1 MKLDW
6 KIYNWSELTT
16 DILYSILA
24 LRSEVFVVHLDC
36 VLLVFD
42 GKDQKAKHLLG
53 YDKDLLVAHSRLLK
67 PGDYFDLH
75 SFGRAVVKKSH
86 RGLGLGDELI
96 KRSIKELGDQTEIKI
111 SAQYHLEKLYQN
123 NGFVSV
129 GDTYLEDGIPH
140 IAMFRNPS
148 TSSVAL

>member
-1 MKLDW
+1 ML
-6 KIYNWSELTT
+6 NWRRLSFNDFTTQELYHV
-16 DILYSILA
+16 LQ
-24 LRSEVFVVHLDC
+24 LRSEVFVVEQDC
-36 VLLVFD
+36 VYQD
-42 GKDQKAKHLLG
+42 IDSKDQIAKHLLG
-53 YDKDLLVAHSRLLK
+53 YDKDLLVAHSRLLN
-67 PGDYFDLH
+67 PGDYFNQH

-111 SAQYHLEKLYQN
+111 SAQYHLEKLYQK
-123 NGFVSV
+123 NGFVSI

>member
-24 LRSEVFVVHLDC
+24 LRSEVFVVEQDC
-36 VLLVFD
+36 VYQD
-42 GKDQKAKHLLG
+42 IDSKDQKAKHLLG
-53 YDKDLLVAHSRLLK
+53 YDKDLLVAYSRLLK
-67 PGDYFDLH
+67 PGYYFDQH
-75 SFGRAVVKKSH
+75 SFGRAVVKKSN
-86 RGLGLGDELI
+86 RGLGLGDELV

-111 SAQYHLEKLYQN
+111 SAQYHLEKLYQK
-123 NGFVSV
+123 NGFVSI

>member
-6 KIYNWSELTT
+6 RIYDWSEITT

-24 LRSEVFVVHLDC
+24 LRSEVFVVEQDC
-36 VLLVFD
+36 VYQDID
-42 GKDQKAKHLLG
+42 GNDQKAKHVLG
-53 YDKDLLVAHSRLLK
+53 YDKGLLVAHSRLLK
-67 PGDYFDLH
+67 PGDYFNQH

-86 RGLGLGDELI
+86 RGLGLGDELV
-96 KRSIKELGDQTEIKI
+96 KRSIKELGAQTEIKI
-111 SAQYHLEKLYQN
+111 SAQYHLVKLYQN
-123 NGFVSV
+123 HGFVSV

-148 TSSVAL
+148 TSQVAL

>member
-6 KIYNWSELTT
+6 RIYNWGELTT

-24 LRSEVFVVHLDC
+24 LRSEVFVVEQDC
-36 VLLVFD
+36 VYQDID

-53 YDKDLLVAHSRLLK
+53 YEKDLLVAHSRLLK
-67 PGDYFDLH
+67 PGDYFDQH
-75 SFGRAVVKKSH
+75 SFGRAVVKISH
-86 RGLGLGDELI
+86 RGLGLGDELV
-96 KRSIKELGDQTEIKI
+96 KRSIKELGEKTEIKI
-111 SAQYHLEKLYQN
+111 SAQYHLEKFYQN

-148 TSSVAL
+148 TSSVVL

>member
-24 LRSEVFVVHLDC
+24 LRSEVFVVEQDC
-36 VLLVFD
+36 VYQD
-42 GKDQKAKHLLG
+42 IDSKDQIAKHLLG
-53 YDKDLLVAHSRLLK
+53 YDKDLLVAHSRLLN
-67 PGDYFDLH
+67 PGDYFNQH

-123 NGFVSV
+123 NGFVSI

-148 TSSVAL
+148 TSSVTL

>member
-6 KIYNWSELTT
+6 KVYNWSELTAN
-16 DILYSILA
+16 ILYSILA
-24 LRSEVFVVHLDC
+24 LRSEVFVVEQDC
-36 VLLVFD
+36 VYQD
-42 GKDQKAKHLLG
+42 IDSKDQKAKHLLG
-53 YDKDLLVAHSRLLK
+53 YDKDLLVAYSRLLN
-67 PGDYFDLH
+67 PGDYFNQY

-86 RGLGLGDELI
+86 RGLGLGDELV
-96 KRSIKELGDQTEIKI
+96 KRSIKELGEQIEIKI

-148 TSSVAL
+148 TLSVAL

>member
-6 KIYNWSELTT
+6 KTYNWSELTI

-24 LRSEVFVVHLDC
+24 LRSEVFVVEQDC
-36 VLLVFD
+36 VYQDID

-67 PGDYFDLH
+67 PDDYFDLH

-86 RGLGLGDELI
+86 RGLGLGDELV
-96 KRSIKELGDQTEIKI
+96 KRSIKELGDQIQIKI

-129 GDTYLEDGIPH
+129 GDTYFEDGIPH
-140 IAMFRNPS
+140 IAMLRNPS

>member
-6 KIYNWSELTT
+6 RIYNWSEITT

-24 LRSEVFVVHLDC
+24 LRSEVFVVEQDC
-36 VLLVFD
+36 VYQDID
-42 GKDQKAKHLLG
+42 GKDQIAKHLLG

-67 PGDYFDLH
+67 PGDYFKQH

-86 RGLGLGDELI
+86 RGLGLGDELV
-96 KRSIKELGDQTEIKI
+96 KRSIEQLGIDTEIKI
-111 SAQYHLEKLYQN
+111 SAQHHLEKLYQN

-140 IAMFRNPS
+140 LAMFRNPS
-148 TSSVAL
+148 TS

>member
-6 KIYNWSELTT
+6 KIYKWSELSTN
-16 DILYSILA
+16 ILYSILA
-24 LRSEVFVVHLDC
+24 LRSEVFVVEQDC
-36 VLLVFD
+36 VYQD
-42 GKDQKAKHLLG
+42 IDNKDQIAKHLLG
-53 YDKDLLVAHSRLLK
+53 YDKDLLVAHSRLHN
-67 PGDYFDLH
+67 PGDYFDQH
-75 SFGRAVVKKSH
+75 SFGRAVVKKTH
-86 RGLGLGDELI
+86 RGLGLGDELV

-123 NGFVSV
+123 NGFVSI

-148 TSSVAL
+148 TSSVTL

>member
-24 LRSEVFVVHLDC
+24 LRSEVFVVEQDC
-36 VLLVFD
+36 VYQD
-42 GKDQKAKHLLG
+42 IDSKDQIAKHLLG
-53 YDKDLLVAHSRLLK
+53 YDKDLLVAHSRLLN
-67 PGDYFDLH
+67 PGDYFNQH

-86 RGLGLGDELI
+86 RGFGLGDELV

-123 NGFVSV
+123 NGFVSI

>member
-24 LRSEVFVVHLDC
+24 LRSEVFVVEQDC
-36 VLLVFD
+36 VYQD
-42 GKDQKAKHLLG
+42 IDSKDQIAKHLLG
-53 YDKDLLVAHSRLLK
+53 YDKDLLVAHSRLLN
-67 PGDYFDLH
+67 PGDYFNQH

-86 RGLGLGDELI
+86 RGFGLGDELV

-123 NGFVSV
+123 NGFVSI

-148 TSSVAL
+148 TSSVTL

>member
-1 MKLDW
+1 MIWEIKE
-6 KIYNWSELTT
+6 WSELSTKEVEN
-16 DILYSILA
+16 IFS
-24 LRSEVFVVHLDC
+24 LRSEVFIVEQDC
-36 VLLVFD
+36 VYQD
-42 GKDQKAKHLLG
+42 IDRKDQKAKHLLG

-67 PGDYFDLH
+67 PGDYFDQH

-86 RGLGLGDELI
+86 RGLGLGDELV

>member
-1 MKLDW
+1 MIWEIKE
-6 KIYNWSELTT
+6 WSELSTKEVEN
-16 DILYSILA
+16 IFS
-24 LRSEVFVVHLDC
+24 LRSEVFVVEQDC
-36 VLLVFD
+36 VYQD
-42 GKDQKAKHLLG
+42 IDSKDQIAKHLLG

-67 PGDYFDLH
+67 PGDYFDQH

-86 RGLGLGDELI
+86 RGLGLGDELV